1 LLNVDV
7 FLRNAGKV
15 AIIPRFSGGDDDRDV
30 GLEIS
35 IVEIEPGI
43 QPEPQAK
50 DQAELPARAG
60 QDPAV
65 PWFDWTSGDGRPRP
79 LLLKRNL
86 LASNEDYRHRR
97 YQLNPGVR
105 SREPFACVVER
116 NRLYAIR
123 ARFWTDQG
131 SVADL
136 VYIDTFRVV
145 GGGS

>member
-1 LLNVDV
+1 LS
-7 FLRNAGKV
+7 LRLQAR
-15 AIIPRFSGGDDDRDV
+15 PRPPPR
-30 GLEIS
+30 
-35 IVEIEPGI
+35 
-43 QPEPQAK
+43 QW
-50 DQAELPARAG
+50 LPL
-60 QDPAV
+60 Q
-65 PWFDWTSGDGRPRP
+65 PRP

-136 VYIDTFRVV
+136 VYVDTFRV
-145 GGGS
+145 GGGG

>member
-1 LLNVDV
+1 
-7 FLRNAGKV
+7 
-15 AIIPRFSGGDDDRDV
+15 
-30 GLEIS
+30 
-35 IVEIEPGI
+35 
-43 QPEPQAK
+43 
-50 DQAELPARAG
+50 
-60 QDPAV
+60 
-65 PWFDWTSGDGRPRP
+65 
-79 LLLKRNL
+79 LLKRNL

-136 VYIDTFRVV
+136 VYIDTFRMH
-145 GGGS
+145 GGGG